1 MGKRNIIIIV
11 IITIVLI
18 IAAVTIIY
26 TKPDIKNLY
35 LCSDKN
41 SSIDEKNQNNI
52 YYFESADTD
61 IYLVIEVI
69 SITTNDE
76 IKAMWRKIE
85 NDSSKI
91 IQKNIIYPEKKGSG
105 RIVISLVKKDDI
117 YSPGIYSVEVYLNG
131 RKEATE
137 EFYILE

>member
-26 TKPDIKNLY
+26 TRPDIKNLY

-52 YYFESADTD
+52 YYFESTDTD
-61 IYLVIEVI
+61 IYLVIEVL

-76 IKAMWRKIE
+76 VKTMWRKIE
-85 NDSSKI
+85 KDSSEI